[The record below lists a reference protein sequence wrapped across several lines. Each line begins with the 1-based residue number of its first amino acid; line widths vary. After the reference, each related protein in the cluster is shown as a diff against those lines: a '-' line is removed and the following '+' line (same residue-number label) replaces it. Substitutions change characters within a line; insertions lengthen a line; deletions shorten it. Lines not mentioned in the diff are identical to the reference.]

1 MSRDA
6 ARARSI
12 SSARKGWWAG
22 AAIGLA
28 GAGAGPGGAAAAFL
42 AVIAVIAGIALRLF
56 HLAGQVLGG
65 DELHAV
71 RAALAQPLGA
81 LLATYQLADS
91 CIPLTA
97 LDRLLLDHGIAL
109 DEWILRLPVLACGL
123 AALVLLPALA
133 CRRLP
138 PPALPLFAGLVAISP
153 LLVLYSRIARSYMP
167 ATLLAFAAVM
177 AFDAWWRPSRDTS
190 YGDSPRR
197 RTGAAAA
204 YVVLAALAVWFHL
217 GAAPIVAAPLLYALI
232 DLALSRRGRR
242 SLPASPAAPA
252 ALPALASAPLPAG
265 PAPAATATPT
275 RSTNPASAG
284 TQSAAVPA
292 TPALAAPGSS
302 STPALAEAT
311 AEPAARAGA
320 PPPDGGAGPGALRGL
335 LGVGVALACACALFL
350 LPALPSLLRLVAA
363 KHQAQAVPAATWWGV
378 LRLQAGTGQTV
389 PAVLFW
395 LVAVGGAVS
404 LLRRRPRLGWY
415 LLVLA
420 AAQPAG
426 ILVLSPLGLARL
438 QVLDRYLLPALPIV
452 LLFVAAGLVCPWW
465 PRQSAAGRRGQRLA
479 AGGLLLVWLAAGPFA
494 DADFRASSFMHHND
508 LVAFAL
514 PRATLPPGGLPRPY
528 GALGGPPG
536 SAIVELPWPPVWD
549 FGRSFYVYQ
558 EIHGLRVLVAP
569 PAGALPA
576 DRRLRLRN
584 RAGAEPASLLASGA
598 LWVVVHRHLGVEEDR
613 LVLPPGAPPPRR
625 LPPALAAQLAA
636 EGERMIARL
645 AAAWG
650 PPAAADADVAVWSLR
665 RPRRT
670 L

>member
-6 ARARSI
+6 A
-12 SSARKGWWAG
+12 
-22 AAIGLA
+22 
-28 GAGAGPGGAAAAFL
+28 AAAVLVFVAG
-42 AVIAVIAGIALRLF
+42 IAGIALRLF
-56 HLAGQVLGG
+56 HLGGQVLGG

-81 LLATYQLADS
+81 LLTTYQLADS

-123 AALVLLPALA
+123 AALVLLPALTR
-133 CRRLP
+133 RRLP

-167 ATLLAFAAVM
+167 ATLMAFAAVM
-177 AFDAWWRPSRDTS
+177 AFDTWWRPSRDAS
-190 YGDSPRR
+190 CGDAPRR
-197 RTGAAAA
+197 HFGAAAA
-204 YVVLAALAVWFHL
+204 YVVLGALAVWFHL
-217 GAAPIVAAPLLYALI
+217 GAAPIVAAPLLYALA
-232 DLALSRRGRR
+232 DLALSRRGRH
-242 SLPASPAAPA
+242 SLPAR
-252 ALPALASAPLPAG
+252 
-265 PAPAATATPT
+265 PAPAAA
-275 RSTNPASAG
+275 PAH
-284 TQSAAVPA
+284 
-292 TPALAAPGSS
+292 S
-302 STPALAEAT
+302 STLATSEAT
-311 AEPAARAGA
+311 AEAPARSNA
-320 PPPDGGAGPGALRGL
+320 PAPEGPAGPGALRGL
-335 LGVGVALACACALFL
+335 LGVGVALACACGLFL
-350 LPALPSLLRLVAA
+350 LPALPSLLRVVAA
-363 KHQAQAVPAATWWGV
+363 KHQAQEVPAATWWGV

-395 LVAVGGAVS
+395 LVAAGGAVS

-426 ILVLSPLGLARL
+426 ILLLSPLGLARL

-479 AGGLLLVWLAAGPFA
+479 AGGLLLLWLAAGPFA

-536 SAIVELPWPPVWD
+536 SAVVELPWPPVWD

-558 EIHGLRVLVAP
+558 EIHGLRVLVAA
-569 PAGALPA
+569 PAGALPG

-584 RAGAEPASLLASGA
+584 RAGADPAALLASGA
-598 LWVVVHRHLGVEEDR
+598 GWVVVHRHLGVEEDR

-625 LPPALAAQLAA
+625 LPPAQAAELAA

-665 RPRRT
+665 PRRT